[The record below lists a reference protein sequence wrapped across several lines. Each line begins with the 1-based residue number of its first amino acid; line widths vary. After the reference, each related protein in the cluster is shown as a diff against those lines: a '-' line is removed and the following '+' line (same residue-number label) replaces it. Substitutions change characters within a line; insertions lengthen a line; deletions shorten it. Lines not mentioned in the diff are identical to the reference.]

1 MKNFVKVFLLVLPLL
16 VIFFQPTAVKAADAL
31 CYCELDLDVATSEQI
46 KNTTETV
53 CKVIPLEQCV
63 TTYPAT
69 LVSQGKVNFI
79 CLPAEDTK
87 ECAAL
92 KSNWQNNKIAALKNL
107 KQVEADQKKIEA
119 ASKSQLIPACALD
132 DKIDF
137 TDKKNPC
144 TDVTIFV
151 TLMLTIVNYLL
162 SFVGGLA
169 LLFFIYGGFIL
180 IFSSGSP
187 DKITQGK
194 EIIMAAF
201 IGLIVAFCGYVL
213 VSYLGTAV
221 GISSTYA
228 LQ

>member
-16 VIFFQPTAVKAADAL
+16 VIFFQPTAVKAADIY
-31 CYCELDLDVATSEQI
+31 CYCQLDLDSATPEQI
-46 KNTTETV
+46 NNTTETV
-53 CKVIPLEQCV
+53 CKVMPLDQCV
-63 TTYPAT
+63 TYPAT
-69 LVSQGKVNFI
+69 LVPQGKVNFV
-79 CLPAEDTK
+79 CLQADDTK
-87 ECAAL
+87 DCAAR
-92 KSNWQNNKIAALKNL
+92 KSSWQKEKVLALKNL
-107 KQVEADQKKIEA
+107 KQTKEDDKKVEQA
-119 ASKSQLIPACALD
+119 AKSQVIPACALA

-144 TDVTIFV
+144 TDVTIFI

-169 LLFFIYGGFIL
+169 LLFFIYGGFVL

-194 EIIMAAF
+194 DIIMAALL
-201 IGLIVAFCGYVL
+201 GLVVAFCGYVL
-213 VSYLGTAV
+213 VSYLGTAI

>member
-1 MKNFVKVFLLVLPLL
+1 MILPLL
-16 VIFFQPTAVKAADAL
+16 VIFFQPTAAKAADIY
-31 CYCELDLDVATSEQI
+31 CYCQLDLDVATPEQI

-53 CKVIPLEQCV
+53 CKVMPLGECM
-63 TTYPAT
+63 TYPAT
-69 LVSQGKVNFI
+69 LVPQGKVNFT
-79 CLPAEDTK
+79 CLQAEDTK
-87 ECAAL
+87 DCAAR
-92 KSNWQNNKIAALKNL
+92 KSSWQKEKTLALKNL
-107 KQVEADQKKIEA
+107 KQTEADNKKVEQA
-119 ASKSQLIPACALD
+119 ASSQLIPACALA

-151 TLMLTIVNYLL
+151 TLMLKIVNYLL

-169 LLFFIYGGFIL
+169 LLFFIYGGFVL

-194 EIIMAAF
+194 EIIMSALL
-201 IGLIVAFCGYVL
+201 GLVIAFCGYVL